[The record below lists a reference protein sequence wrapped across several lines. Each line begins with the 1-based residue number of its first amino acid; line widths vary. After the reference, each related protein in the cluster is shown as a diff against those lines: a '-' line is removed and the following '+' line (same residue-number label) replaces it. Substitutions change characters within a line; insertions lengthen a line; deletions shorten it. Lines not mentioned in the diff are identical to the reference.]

1 MYGLQPFDS
10 TFEETELMPHK
21 TITAAATTANRHA
34 YERMIYISGGGG
46 TAIYGLYKYV
56 PL

>member
-1 MYGLQPFDS
+1 MFITVVDA
-10 TFEETELMPHK
+10 TFAVVKSKLVK
-21 TITAAATTANRHA
+21 FRLVQD
-34 YERMIYISGGGG
+34 RGGGGG